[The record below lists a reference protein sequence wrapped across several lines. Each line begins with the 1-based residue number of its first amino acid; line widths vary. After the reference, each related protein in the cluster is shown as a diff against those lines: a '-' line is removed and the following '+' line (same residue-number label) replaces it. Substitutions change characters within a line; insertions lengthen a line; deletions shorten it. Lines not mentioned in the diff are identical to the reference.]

1 MQTVEQLLS
10 GELKGTDKLTL
21 SCGLKEFPM
30 EILELSDTLEFLD
43 LSGNEL
49 SELPADFGR
58 LSKLKILFLSFN
70 KFTKLPEVLA
80 QCHSLTMIGIKANQ
94 ISDVPENALP
104 LNIQWLILTNNQ
116 IEKLPKSIGKCKK
129 LQKVMLAGNQ
139 LKELPKEMANCKN
152 IELLRIS
159 ANQLTAIPQWIFKLP
174 RLSWLAYS
182 GNPCCH
188 TMDDES
194 ELQRISWSDIH
205 VLDQL
210 GEGGSGVVYKATCD
224 SVDEEYVAVKIF
236 KGEVTSDGYPEDE
249 LHMCIAAG
257 LHESLALI
265 IGKVYDHPEGKH
277 VLVMELIGSEFFNLG
292 NPPNFETCTRDVFS
306 GELVFYV
313 DEILNISLSVVSASK
328 HLHDKGIMH
337 GDIYAHNTM
346 VDSLGN
352 ALLGDFGAATP
363 YNKWSEQ
370 AEAMEK
376 LDVRAYGCLLDDLL
390 RHVADDEEEKESIN
404 SIRNLLIECL
414 QENVLARPNFDE
426 LYHSLIEIKDRI
438 RLKHI

>member
-1 MQTVEQLLS
+1 MQTFEQLLS
-10 GELKGTDKLTL
+10 GELKGANKLKL
-21 SCGLKEFPM
+21 SCGLKEFPK
-30 EILELSDTLEFLD
+30 EILDLSDTLEFLD

-49 SELPADFGR
+49 SELPVDFAR
-58 LSKLKILFLSFN
+58 LTKLKVLFLSFN
-70 KFTKLPEVLA
+70 KFSEVPVVLA
-80 QCHSLTMIGIKANQ
+80 DCPSLTMVGIRANQ
-94 ISDVPENALP
+94 IKHFPEKSLP
-104 LNIQWLILTNNQ
+104 VNIQWLILTNNQ
-116 IEKLPKSIGKCKK
+116 IESLPKSIGKCKK

-139 LKELPKEMANCKN
+139 LKELPKEMGNCKN

-159 ANQLTAIPQWIFKLP
+159 ANQLTVIPSWIFKLP

-188 TMDDES
+188 TLEDES
-194 ELQRISWSDIH
+194 ELQRISWNDLQI
-205 VLDQL
+205 LDQL

-257 LHESLALI
+257 LHENLVLI
-265 IGKVYDHPEGKH
+265 VGKVYDHPEGKH
-277 VLVMELIGSEFFNLG
+277 VLVMELIGSEFSNLG

-306 GELVFYV
+306 NELVFYA
-313 DEILNISLSVVSASK
+313 DEILNISLSIVSAAK

-346 VDSLGN
+346 VDSQGN

-363 YNKWSEQ
+363 YNKRSEQ
-370 AEAMEK
+370 AEAMER

-390 RHVADDEEEKESIN
+390 RHVAEDEDEKESIDAV
-404 SIRNLLIECL
+404 RNLLIECV
-414 QENVLARPNFDE
+414 QENVLERPSFNDI
-426 LYHSLIEIKDRI
+426 YHSLIVIKDRI